1 MEGEAGSSR
10 ISQVGI
16 YLGKCFRIFRYEKGW
31 KVILFG
37 AVISAIIAWV
47 PGDEMFVHKVQTK
60 NGAFAIVCACIWI
73 GLFNSIESICRERKI
88 IKREHRT
95 GLHISSY
102 VLAHMIYELFLCLI
116 QSLVMVLALLFFR
129 ADFPK
134 EGVLFPAVIE
144 IYISC
149 LLIMYASDVLGIAVS
164 SFVRTENAAM
174 AAMPFVLIVQ
184 LVLAGIIFE
193 LSGSVELVS
202 NVTISKWG
210 VRAIA
215 ATCDI
220 NRMEDA
226 FTLIQIDEEIEALG
240 EQQEEIDDRRREL
253 EKEGLPT
260 DELEDVEIDEDAIH
274 DKYMD
279 RQIEDE
285 ERTDPGFDHTAG
297 NLLLSWLIMAG
308 YTILYGL
315 VSVAA
320 LEFVDR
326 DKR

>member
-1 MEGEAGSSR
+1 MDDNRNSR
-10 ISQVGI
+10 LSQVGI

-37 AVISAIIAWV
+37 AIISAIIAWV

-116 QSLVMVLALLFFR
+116 QSLIMVGALLFFR
-129 ADFPK
+129 KDFPQT
-134 EGVLFPAVIE
+134 GVFLPAVLE

-164 SFVRTENAAM
+164 SFVKTENAAM

-193 LSGSVELVS
+193 LSGSVETVS

-210 VRAIA
+210 VNAIA
-215 ATCDI
+215 ATCNI
-220 NRMEDA
+220 NEMEDA
-226 FTLIQIDEEIEALG
+226 FTLIQIDEEIAMLE
-240 EQQEEIDDRRREL
+240 EQQEEIDKQRKEL
-253 EKEGLPT
+253 EEDGLPT
-260 DELEDVEIDEDAIH
+260 DGLEDVVIDEDEIH

-279 RQIEDE
+279 KQIEDK
-285 ERTDPGFDHTAG
+285 ERTDPAFDHTLS
-297 NLLLSWLIMAG
+297 NVLLSWAVMAG
-308 YTILYGL
+308 YTILYG
-315 VSVAA
+315 VISVIA
-320 LEFVDR
+320 LEFVDK

>member
-1 MEGEAGSSR
+1 MTADR
-10 ISQVGI
+10 NTRWKQVSI
-16 YLGKCFRIFRYEKGW
+16 YIGKCFRIFRYEKEW

-73 GLFNSIESICRERKI
+73 GLFNSIQSVCRERKI

-102 VLAHMIYELFLCLI
+102 ILAHMIYEWCLCVI
-116 QSLVMVLALLFFR
+116 QSAIMIAALLFFR
-129 ADFPK
+129 KDFPVQ
-134 EGVLFPAVIE
+134 GVVFPAVAE

-149 LLIMYASDVLGIAVS
+149 LLIMYAADVLGIAVS
-164 SFVRTENAAM
+164 SFVKTENAAM
-174 AAMPFVLIVQ
+174 AVMPFVLIVQ

-193 LSGSVELVS
+193 LTGSVKTVA

-210 VRAIA
+210 VEAIC

-220 NRMEDA
+220 NNMEDA
-226 FTLIQIDEEIEALG
+226 FTLIQVEEEVAALE
-240 EQQEEIDDRRREL
+240 EQQEAVEEQRKELREKGLSDDDLKEI
-253 EKEGLPT
+253 
-260 DELEDVEIDEDAIH
+260 EIDEDEIRKKYL
-274 DKYMD
+274 DK
-279 RQIEDE
+279 QKEDE
-285 ERTDPGFDHTAG
+285 ERTDPAFDHKMKNVLFNWAVLAG
-297 NLLLSWLIMAG
+297 FVAV
-308 YTILYGL
+308 YGGI
-315 VSVAA
+315 SVIA
-320 LEFVDR
+320 LEFVDK